1 MGIIAAI
8 VVGAL
13 AGWLAG
19 ELIKGR
25 GFGLIVNIIVG
36 ILGSLVGQLL
46 LSPLG
51 LDADNFL
58 GNILV
63 ATFGAVVLLTIINLF
78 KGE

>member
-1 MGIIAAI
+1 MGILAAI
-8 VVGAL
+8 LVGAF

-25 GFGLIVNIIVG
+25 GFGLVVNIVVG
-36 ILGSLVGQLL
+36 ILGSLIGQLL
-46 LSPLG
+46 LNPLG
-51 LDADNFL
+51 IEANNFL

-78 KGE
+78 KKE